1 MRKFGN
7 RLVYCPA
14 ALAIIVAG
22 LPTPATAAEFKFA
35 SIAQGREILLGEDEW
50 YAGLGTAEIAIRLG
64 SETPDKTAE
73 DLKAYYNDKLLT
85 WSEEEILSLRKVV
98 DSQRSGLDVYSDL
111 LPEIVWFVKVSDK
124 VEGALP
130 HTRKNAIFFS
140 ASESNAGVHLFLH
153 ELFHIL
159 SREQAK
165 EQQSRRDT
173 LYRIIGFEPCDLE
186 ETPWME
192 TRRLSNP
199 DVPSGGYYLSLESLP
214 SGAVIPWHHTAY
226 DVFDPEVHG
235 GFGGHFGFGLVPV
248 VVQDGTCKPL
258 QSDKGIPVIL
268 QPHEVPGFLD
278 AIGHNTGYII
288 HPEEVLADNF
298 VFLMLGYDDLPNP
311 EIVESLRGWLDSK

>member
-1 MRKFGN
+1 MRKFAN
-7 RLVYCPA
+7 WLVYCPA
-14 ALAIIVAG
+14 ALAITVAA
-22 LPTPATAAEFKFA
+22 LPTPATAAEFEFA

-73 DLKAYYNDKLLT
+73 DLKAYYNDKILA
-85 WSEEEILSLRKVV
+85 WSEEEILNLRKVV
-98 DSQRSGLDVYSDL
+98 DSQRSRLEAYSNL
-111 LPEIVWFVKVSDK
+111 LPEIVWLVKVSDH

-140 ASESNAGVHLFLH
+140 ASESNAGAHLFLH

-159 SREQAK
+159 SREQAT
-165 EQQSRRDT
+165 EHESRRDA
-173 LYRIIGFEPCDLE
+173 LYRIVGFEPCDLE

-199 DVPSGGYYLSLESLP
+199 DVPSDGYYLNLESSP
-214 SGAVIPWHHTAY
+214 SGAVIPWLHATY
-226 DVFDPEVHG
+226 DALAPEVKG
-235 GFGGHFGFGLVPV
+235 GFGGHIGFGLVPV
-248 VVQDGTCKPL
+248 VVKDGTCKPL

-268 QPHEVPGFLD
+268 QPHQAPGFLD

-298 VFLMLGYDDLPNP
+298 VYLILGYDDLPNP
-311 EIVESLRGWLDSK
+311 EIVESLRGWLDGK